1 MLPKSSRRSR
11 RCSGSKIIGRR
22 KRSINAMKNTADL
35 AELEKWTGDVSELA
49 RLAGE
54 VLASCGFADASAEP
68 NVRLIRDYA
77 QRGIVSRAERQGKE
91 AIYGYRQLLE
101 FVAARVLVADGWPLA
116 KIAEHFA
123 HMADAK
129 LRSLI
134 SADQGRNRALAVAR
148 RLRGETGL
156 GSAGRPGKLSR
167 SPLPDRSKEFRERV
181 ARLSGI
187 QNEMREALRRLGL
200 PENGPATEQL
210 TLLAVAP
217 WCQVLVESQRL
228 SRITMEEAEEIG
240 RAVTASLLTVSK
252 KGIKP

>member
-1 MLPKSSRRSR
+1 MTNPR
-11 RCSGSKIIGRR
+11 
-22 KRSINAMKNTADL
+22 TDL
-35 AELEKWTGDVSELA
+35 AEFEGWSGDVNELA

-54 VLASCGFADASAEP
+54 ILAARGLADASSEP
-68 NVRLIRDYA
+68 TVRLIRDYA

-123 HMADAK
+123 HIAEAE

-134 SADQGRNRALAVAR
+134 SGQPGVATP
-148 RLRGETGL
+148 RLRLPGACAAKSQLAAPAPDKTGKPS
-156 GSAGRPGKLSR
+156 GPSQQ
-167 SPLPDRSKEFRERV
+167 FRERA

-187 QNEMREALRRLGL
+187 QAEMREALRRLGL
-200 PENGPATEQL
+200 PEDGPAVEQV

-217 WCQVLVESQRL
+217 WCQVLVESRRL
-228 SRITMEEAEEIG
+228 SRLTIEEAEEIG
-240 RAVTASLLTVSK
+240 RAVTASLLTVIR
-252 KGIKP
+252 KGTKP